1 MKATLSGAIEDTILI
16 KNLPEK
22 ASHLE
27 LMELFRKEGKI
38 KELKIPIDRQTGNT
52 RNVAFVRYENE
63 RDAKRLINDRNKVFE
78 YKNEKLKLKLVDYA
92 YVEKF

>member
-1 MKATLSGAIEDTILI
+1 MKATLSGSIEDTILI

-38 KELKIPIDRQTGNT
+38 KELKIPIDR
-52 RNVAFVRYENE
+52 
-63 RDAKRLINDRNKVFE
+63 
-78 YKNEKLKLKLVDYA
+78 
-92 YVEKF
+92 